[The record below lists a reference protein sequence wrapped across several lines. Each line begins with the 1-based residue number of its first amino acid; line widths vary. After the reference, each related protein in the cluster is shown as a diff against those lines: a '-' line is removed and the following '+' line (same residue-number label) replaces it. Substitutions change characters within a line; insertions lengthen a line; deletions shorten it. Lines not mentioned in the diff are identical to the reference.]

1 MAMKT
6 EYDAPAPFDY
16 EVWQPDPDWDCS
28 PELQPIERD
37 TLIKL
42 AQYVV
47 GRHKQNWS
55 NCVRQRLSRLI
66 IPLRAALKWMNAAST
81 TTNSAIHDI
90 ILEMHRLEK
99 NYWSWTQD
107 DWLEVLCSS
116 EEVFRKKYGSCGNCR
131 QYVLAIAWL
140 LCGFN
145 RLEAAG
151 CFYHYRLSVK
161 VFGRPATEAAV
172 NKLQEN
178 MQRLGFVA
186 ADNNIRNA
194 LLLSMLCQ
202 RQVDPEKLEL
212 ETLKRVITYGP
223 VYMRRSAA
231 TLSRI
236 FAAMGLF
243 PAGIDHRILE
253 RRRPHG
259 EYRATSNVPEEWL
272 RWCERWRKTAIK
284 APSSE
289 LSTWYRIL
297 QCGRWLKAT
306 HPDIHS
312 PADWSRDIALEY
324 VAAVCQMKIGQ
335 WSEPR
340 HMYQNRI
347 GQLMTASARAGIL
360 QAIRVFFR
368 DLQEWGLIIVRFNPV
383 RTFRLPRAIRASIG
397 PAPRVVADDIWSKLV
412 WAGLNLQEQ
421 DLHYGEQLYYRYPF
435 SMVRALCVLWLF
447 GGLRRDEILRM
458 RTGCIRWQNDEHQ
471 GGSRICLLDVPVNK
485 TSTAFTKPVDPIVG
499 EYIDCWE
506 KERNIQPDQL
516 DLKTGELVSYLF
528 MHKAARISQSYINK
542 SLIPMLCRKAG
553 VPNKD
558 IRGTITSHRARATIA
573 SQLFNAREPLGLFE
587 LQRWLGHSSPSST
600 QHYIDI
606 TPTKLAGSLSK
617 AGYFERNRRMV
628 SVLID
633 QDAISSGQM
642 QKGEP
647 WRYYDLGHGLCSYD
661 FFEQCPHRMACA
673 KCSFYLPKSSS
684 EAQYIEGRQN
694 LLKMMQEI
702 PLTDDEQ
709 AAVNN
714 DIGAIDKLLEKLK
727 NIETPDKQR
736 RENSEKYP
744 G

>member
-116 EEVFRKKYGSCGNCR
+116 EEVFRKKYGSCCNCR

-736 RENSEKYP
+736 R
-744 G
+744 

>member
-42 AQYVV
+42 AQY
-47 GRHKQNWS
+47 G
-55 NCVRQRLSRLI
+55 VRQRLSRLI

-736 RENSEKYP
+736 R
-744 G
+744 

>member
-727 NIETPDKQR
+727 NIEAPDKQR
-736 RENSEKYP
+736 R
-744 G
+744 

>member
-6 EYDAPAPFDY
+6 EDDAPAPFDY

-28 PELQPIERD
+28 PELQSIERD
-37 TLIKL
+37 VLVNPT
-42 AQYVV
+42 QFVV
-47 GRHKQNWS
+47 GTNYQNRS
-55 NCVRQRLSRLI
+55 NYLRQRLSRLI
-66 IPLRAALKWMNAAST
+66 FPLRAALKWMNAAST
-81 TTNSAIHDI
+81 PSNSAIHDI
-90 ILEMHRLEK
+90 IMAMHQLEK
-99 NYWSWTQD
+99 TYWSWTQE
-107 DWLEVLCSS
+107 DWICVLCSS
-116 EEVFRKKYGSCGNCR
+116 EKAFRSKYGSSGNCR

-145 RLEAAG
+145 RLEAVG

-161 VFGRPATEAAV
+161 VFGRPVTDAAI

-178 MQRLGFVA
+178 MQRLGFVD

-194 LLLSMLCQ
+194 LLLCMLCQ

-212 ETLKRVITYGP
+212 ETLRRVIVFGP
-223 VYMRRSAA
+223 AYMRRSAA
-231 TLSRI
+231 TLSRV
-236 FAAMGLF
+236 FAAMGQF

-253 RRRPHG
+253 RRRPHE

-272 RWCERWRKTAIK
+272 RWCERWRKTAVK

-306 HPDIHS
+306 YPDIHS

-324 VAAVCQMKIGQ
+324 VTAVCNMKIGQ

-340 HMYQNRI
+340 HMYKNRI

-368 DLQEWGLIIVRFNPV
+368 DLQEWGLITVRFDPV
-383 RTFRLPRAIRASIG
+383 RTFRLPRSIRASIG
-397 PAPRVVADDIWSKLV
+397 PAPRVVADDIWSKIV

-421 DLHYGEQLYYRYPF
+421 DLQYGEQLYYRYPF

-506 KERNIQPDQL
+506 KERNIQPEQL

-553 VPNKD
+553 VPNED

-573 SQLFNAREPLGLFE
+573 SQLFNAKEPLGLFE

-617 AGYFERNRRMV
+617 AGYFERNRRMI

-633 QDAISSGQM
+633 QDAISSGQV

-709 AAVNN
+709 AAVDN
-714 DIGAIDKLLEKLK
+714 DIGAIDKLLGKLK

-736 RENSEKYP
+736 K
-744 G
+744 

>member
-684 EAQYIEGRQN
+684 EAQYKIGR
-694 LLKMMQEI
+694 
-702 PLTDDEQ
+702 
-709 AAVNN
+709 AHV
-714 DIGAIDKLLEKLK
+714 
-727 NIETPDKQR
+727 
-736 RENSEKYP
+736 
-744 G
+744 

>member
-37 TLIKL
+37 TLINL

-368 DLQEWGLIIVRFNPV
+368 DLQEWGLIIVRFDPV

-727 NIETPDKQR
+727 NIETPDKQKR
-736 RENSEKYP
+736 
-744 G
+744 

>member
-28 PELQPIERD
+28 PKLQPIERD
-37 TLIKL
+37 TLINL

-368 DLQEWGLIIVRFNPV
+368 DLQEWGLIIVRFDPV

-727 NIETPDKQR
+727 NIETPDKQKR
-736 RENSEKYP
+736 
-744 G
+744 

>member
-131 QYVLAIAWL
+131 QYILAIAWL

-736 RENSEKYP
+736 R
-744 G
+744 

>member
-714 DIGAIDKLLEKLK
+714 DIGATDKLLEKLK

-736 RENSEKYP
+736 R
-744 G
+744 

>member
-368 DLQEWGLIIVRFNPV
+368 DLQEWGLIIVRFDPV

-727 NIETPDKQR
+727 NIETPDKQKR
-736 RENSEKYP
+736 
-744 G
+744 

>member
-714 DIGAIDKLLEKLK
+714 DIGAIEKLLEKLK

-736 RENSEKYP
+736 R
-744 G
+744 

>member
-202 RQVDPEKLEL
+202 RRVDPEKLEL

-736 RENSEKYP
+736 R
-744 G
+744 

>member
-1 MAMKT
+1 MKT
-6 EYDAPAPFDY
+6 EYDSSAPFDY

-506 KERNIQPDQL
+506 KERNIGND
-516 DLKTGELVSYLF
+516 S
-528 MHKAARISQSYINK
+528 
-542 SLIPMLCRKAG
+542 
-553 VPNKD
+553 
-558 IRGTITSHRARATIA
+558 
-573 SQLFNAREPLGLFE
+573 
-587 LQRWLGHSSPSST
+587 
-600 QHYIDI
+600 
-606 TPTKLAGSLSK
+606 
-617 AGYFERNRRMV
+617 
-628 SVLID
+628 
-633 QDAISSGQM
+633 
-642 QKGEP
+642 
-647 WRYYDLGHGLCSYD
+647 
-661 FFEQCPHRMACA
+661 
-673 KCSFYLPKSSS
+673 
-684 EAQYIEGRQN
+684 N
-694 LLKMMQEI
+694 LLIVFYVQIMPDDFVMQ
-702 PLTDDEQ
+702 LH
-709 AAVNN
+709 
-714 DIGAIDKLLEKLK
+714 
-727 NIETPDKQR
+727 R
-736 RENSEKYP
+736 F
-744 G
+744 

>member
-212 ETLKRVITYGP
+212 ETLKRVITYG
-223 VYMRRSAA
+223 
-231 TLSRI
+231 
-236 FAAMGLF
+236 
-243 PAGIDHRILE
+243 
-253 RRRPHG
+253 
-259 EYRATSNVPEEWL
+259 
-272 RWCERWRKTAIK
+272 
-284 APSSE
+284 
-289 LSTWYRIL
+289 
-297 QCGRWLKAT
+297 
-306 HPDIHS
+306 
-312 PADWSRDIALEY
+312 
-324 VAAVCQMKIGQ
+324 
-335 WSEPR
+335 
-340 HMYQNRI
+340 
-347 GQLMTASARAGIL
+347 
-360 QAIRVFFR
+360 
-368 DLQEWGLIIVRFNPV
+368 
-383 RTFRLPRAIRASIG
+383 
-397 PAPRVVADDIWSKLV
+397 
-412 WAGLNLQEQ
+412 
-421 DLHYGEQLYYRYPF
+421 
-435 SMVRALCVLWLF
+435 
-447 GGLRRDEILRM
+447 
-458 RTGCIRWQNDEHQ
+458 
-471 GGSRICLLDVPVNK
+471 
-485 TSTAFTKPVDPIVG
+485 
-499 EYIDCWE
+499 
-506 KERNIQPDQL
+506 
-516 DLKTGELVSYLF
+516 
-528 MHKAARISQSYINK
+528 
-542 SLIPMLCRKAG
+542 
-553 VPNKD
+553 
-558 IRGTITSHRARATIA
+558 
-573 SQLFNAREPLGLFE
+573 
-587 LQRWLGHSSPSST
+587 
-600 QHYIDI
+600 
-606 TPTKLAGSLSK
+606 
-617 AGYFERNRRMV
+617 
-628 SVLID
+628 
-633 QDAISSGQM
+633 
-642 QKGEP
+642 
-647 WRYYDLGHGLCSYD
+647 
-661 FFEQCPHRMACA
+661 
-673 KCSFYLPKSSS
+673 
-684 EAQYIEGRQN
+684 
-694 LLKMMQEI
+694 
-702 PLTDDEQ
+702 
-709 AAVNN
+709 
-714 DIGAIDKLLEKLK
+714 
-727 NIETPDKQR
+727 
-736 RENSEKYP
+736 
-744 G
+744 

>member
-37 TLIKL
+37 TLINL

-306 HPDIHS
+306 YPDIQS
-312 PADWSRDIALEY
+312 PADWNRDIALEY
-324 VAAVCQMKIGQ
+324 VGAVCQMKIGQ

-368 DLQEWGLIIVRFNPV
+368 DLQEWGLITVRFDPV

-421 DLHYGEQLYYRYPF
+421 DLQYGEQLYYRYPF

-506 KERNIQPDQL
+506 KERNIQPEQL

-528 MHKAARISQSYINK
+528 VHKAARISQSYINK

-553 VPNKD
+553 VPNED

-587 LQRWLGHSSPSST
+587 LQRWLGHSSPNST

-633 QDAISSGQM
+633 QDAISSGQV

-709 AAVNN
+709 AAVDN
-714 DIGAIDKLLEKLK
+714 DIGAIDKLLGKLK

-736 RENSEKYP
+736 R
-744 G
+744 

>member
-702 PLTDDEQ
+702 PLPDDEQ

-736 RENSEKYP
+736 R
-744 G
+744 

>member
-673 KCSFYLPKSSS
+673 K
-684 EAQYIEGRQN
+684 
-694 LLKMMQEI
+694 
-702 PLTDDEQ
+702 
-709 AAVNN
+709 
-714 DIGAIDKLLEKLK
+714 
-727 NIETPDKQR
+727 
-736 RENSEKYP
+736 
-744 G
+744 

>member
-383 RTFRLPRAIRASIG
+383 RTFRLPSAIRASIG

-736 RENSEKYP
+736 R
-744 G
+744 

>member
-736 RENSEKYP
+736 R
-744 G
+744 

>member
-16 EVWQPDPDWDCS
+16 EEWQPDPDWDCS
-28 PELQPIERD
+28 PKLQPIERD
-37 TLIKL
+37 TLINL

-131 QYVLAIAWL
+131 QYILAIAWL

-368 DLQEWGLIIVRFNPV
+368 DLQEWGLIIVRFDPV

-553 VPNKD
+553 VPNED

-727 NIETPDKQR
+727 NIETPDKQKR
-736 RENSEKYP
+736 
-744 G
+744 

>member
-131 QYVLAIAWL
+131 QYILAIAWL

-368 DLQEWGLIIVRFNPV
+368 DLQEWGLIIVRFDPV

-727 NIETPDKQR
+727 NIETPDKQKR
-736 RENSEKYP
+736 
-744 G
+744 

>member
-1 MAMKT
+1 MVMKT
-6 EYDAPAPFDY
+6 KCCAPAPTDHD
-16 EVWQPDPDWDCS
+16 EWQPDPCWDCS
-28 PELQPIERD
+28 PELQQIERD
-37 TLIKL
+37 TLVNL
-42 AQYVV
+42 TQYVA
-47 GRHKQNWS
+47 GRNRQNWPNS
-55 NCVRQRLSRLI
+55 VRQRLSRLI
-66 IPLRAALKWMNAAST
+66 LPLRAALKWMNAAST

-99 NYWSWTQD
+99 TYWSWTQE
-107 DWLEVLCSS
+107 DWLEVLCSN
-116 EEVFRKKYGSCGNCR
+116 EEAFRKEYGSCGNCR
-131 QYVLAIAWL
+131 QYVLALAWL

-161 VFGRPATEAAV
+161 VFGRPATEAAI

-202 RQVDPEKLEL
+202 RQVDPENLEL
-212 ETLKRVITYGP
+212 ETLRRVIDYGP

-236 FAAMGLF
+236 FAAMGQF
-243 PAGIDHRILE
+243 PAGIDHRIRE

-259 EYRATSNVPEEWL
+259 EYSATSNVPEEWL
-272 RWCERWRKTAIK
+272 WWCERWRHTVVK

-297 QCGRWLKAT
+297 QCGRWLKHT

-312 PADWSRDIALEY
+312 PADWSRDIALEF

-335 WSEPR
+335 WSEPC
-340 HMYQNRI
+340 HMYRNRI

-360 QAIRVFFR
+360 QAIKVFFR
-368 DLQEWGLIIVRFNPV
+368 DLQEWGLITIPFDPV
-383 RTFRLPRAIRASIG
+383 RIFRLPRSIRASIG
-397 PAPRVVADDIWSKLV
+397 PAPRIVADDIRSKLV
-412 WAGLNLQEQ
+412 RAGLNLKEQ
-421 DLHYGEQLYYRYPF
+421 DLQSGEQLYYRYPF

-471 GGSRICLLDVPVNK
+471 GSSRICLLDVPVNK

-506 KERNIQPDQL
+506 KERSIQPDQL

-528 MHKAARISQSYINK
+528 MHKTARISQSYINK

-553 VPNKD
+553 IPNED

-573 SQLFNAREPLGLFE
+573 SQLFNAKEPLGLFE

-633 QDAISSGQM
+633 QDAVMAGQVH
-642 QKGEP
+642 QGEA
-647 WRYYDLGHGLCSYD
+647 WRYYDLGQVLCRYD

-673 KCSFYLPKSSS
+673 KCSFYLPKSSAK
-684 EAQYIEGRQN
+684 AQYIEGRQN
-694 LLKMMQEI
+694 LLKLMQEI
-702 PLTDDEQ
+702 PLTEDEQ
-709 AAVNN
+709 AAVEN
-714 DIGAIDKLLEKLK
+714 DVEAMDKLIDKLK

-736 RENSEKYP
+736 R
-744 G
+744 

>member
-37 TLIKL
+37 TLINL

-212 ETLKRVITYGP
+212 ETLKRVITYGS

-368 DLQEWGLIIVRFNPV
+368 DLQEWGLIIVRFDPV

-553 VPNKD
+553 VPNED

-736 RENSEKYP
+736 R
-744 G
+744 

>member
-714 DIGAIDKLLEKLK
+714 DIGTIDKLLEKLK

-736 RENSEKYP
+736 R
-744 G
+744 

>member
-37 TLIKL
+37 TLINL

-253 RRRPHG
+253 RRRPHW

-368 DLQEWGLIIVRFNPV
+368 DLQEWGLIIVRFDPV

-485 TSTAFTKPVDPIVG
+485 TSTTFTKPVDPIVG

-553 VPNKD
+553 VPNED

-736 RENSEKYP
+736 R
-744 G
+744 

>member
-37 TLIKL
+37 TLINL

-66 IPLRAALKWMNAAST
+66 LPLRAALKWMNAAST

-306 HPDIHS
+306 YPDIHS

-347 GQLMTASARAGIL
+347 GQLMTASARSGIL

-368 DLQEWGLIIVRFNPV
+368 DLQEWGLITVRFDPV

-421 DLHYGEQLYYRYPF
+421 DLQYGEQLYYRYPF

-506 KERNIQPDQL
+506 KERNIQPEQL
-516 DLKTGELVSYLF
+516 DLKTCELVSYLF
-528 MHKAARISQSYINK
+528 VHKAARISQSYINK

-553 VPNKD
+553 VPNED

-617 AGYFERNRRMV
+617 GGYFERNRRMV

-633 QDAISSGQM
+633 QDAISSGRV

-709 AAVNN
+709 AAVDN

-736 RENSEKYP
+736 R
-744 G
+744 

>member
-727 NIETPDKQR
+727 NIETPDKQKR
-736 RENSEKYP
+736 
-744 G
+744 

>member
-28 PELQPIERD
+28 PELQPIDRD

-736 RENSEKYP
+736 R
-744 G
+744 

>member
-684 EAQYIEGRQN
+684 EAQYIEGLQN

-736 RENSEKYP
+736 R
-744 G
+744 